1 MSQFFFDIYG
11 AEWDRD
17 DMGTELDGVDQ
28 AIAQAKRTLP
38 AIVPDHMTH
47 DADSLSLTMV
57 VRDEARKP
65 VYTATLSFSG
75 LRLDP

>member
-1 MSQFFFDIYG
+1 M
-11 AEWDRD
+11 
-17 DMGTELDGVDQ
+17 DQ
-28 AIAQAKRTLP
+28 AIAQAKQTLP